1 MARRIFCHQREAVER
16 LFGTTGQDAQAGIK
30 RMRSASNAG
39 LVWIRYLDVWGDGV
53 PPDIPRSAVSRDAL
67 MTFAKDFSERGKL
80 PGATPLRLLNAVHSR
95 QVRALERLRGA
106 GATLQAALETRF
118 ATGLGGPHPT
128 DIGFTFDRSV
138 GVPYLPG
145 SSVKGIARAA
155 ARLLEDPGKDA
166 LFGPEETGASAK
178 AWAGDVVFLDA
189 YPVAWPRLE
198 VDVINCHHPA
208 YYGGKAGY
216 PAETED
222 PVPVY
227 FLTVADRTTFAFR
240 VLSRSGA
247 EERAARAV
255 ELLRFGLSELGAGA
269 KTAVGYGAFTG

>member
-1 MARRIFCHQREAVER
+1 MAPAIFCHQREAVEQ
-16 LFGTTGQDAQAGIK
+16 LFGTKEQDRQAGIQ

-39 LVWIRYLDVWGDGV
+39 LVWIRYLGVWGDGF
-53 PPDIPRSAVSRDAL
+53 PPDIPRSAVAKDAL
-67 MTFAKDFSERGKL
+67 MAFARDFNGRGKL
-80 PGATPLRLLNAVHSR
+80 TTSAPIKLLNAVHAR
-95 QVRALERLRGA
+95 QARAIERLSGS
-106 GATLQAALETRF
+106 GATLQTALETRF

-128 DIGFTFDRSV
+128 DIGFTFDRSI

-145 SSVKGIARAA
+145 SSVKGVARAA
-155 ARLLEDPGKDA
+155 ARLLEGPRQEDM
-166 LFGPEETGASAK
+166 FGPEKIGADTK

-189 YPVAWPRLE
+189 YPTAWPRLE

-222 PVPVY
+222 PIPVY
-227 FLTVADRTTFAFR
+227 FLTVANETTFAFR

-247 EERAARAV
+247 AENAESAIQ
-255 ELLRFGLSELGAGA
+255 LLRFGLSELGAGA
-269 KTAVGYGAFTG
+269 KTAVGYGAFAG